1 MHRLSARLLRL
12 LPVALLAF
20 AVAACMAERPQLGP
34 PVISPTRIGKLG
46 PAPVKGAA
54 ATFAFQTVTSVP
66 GELAFALEDDLKK
79 AADTRELPIAS
90 ADDAASATYQVKG
103 YLSAVG
109 DVNGILLVYV
119 WDVFDRNG
127 TRLHRFS
134 GQQSAK
140 GKGADPWSGVTTDM
154 IDAAARETI
163 DELVDWT
170 RT

>member
-12 LPVALLAF
+12 VPVALLAV
-20 AVAACMAERPQLGP
+20 ALAACMAERPQLGP
-34 PVISPTRIGKLG
+34 PVISPTKIGKLG

-66 GELAFALEDDLKK
+66 GELAFALDDDLKK
-79 AADTRELPIAS
+79 TAATRGLAVVPT
-90 ADDAASATYQVKG
+90 DDPSATYQVKG

-127 TRLHRFS
+127 IRLHRFS

-154 IDAAARETI
+154 IDTAAQETVDQLI
-163 DELVDWT
+163 DWV
-170 RT
+170 RG

>member
-1 MHRLSARLLRL
+1 MHRLSAHLTRFVPVVVLA
-12 LPVALLAF
+12 VAL
-20 AVAACMAERPQLGP
+20 AACMAERPPLGP
-34 PVISPTRIGKLG
+34 PVISPTKIGKLG
-46 PAPVKGAA
+46 PAPVKGTQ

-66 GELAFALEDDLKK
+66 GEFMFALDDDLKS
-79 AADTRELPIAS
+79 AAAARGLAVLP
-90 ADDAASATYQVKG
+90 ADDPTATYQVKG

-119 WDVFDRNG
+119 WDVFDKSG

-154 IDAAARETI
+154 IDTAAGETI
-163 DELVDWT
+163 DKLVDWT
-170 RT
+170 RG